1 MEEIDLKDFL
11 GYLKKFIIPTIIVTI
26 LALGGTYI
34 FDTQLKTPMY
44 STYTKVLLAQDND
57 NSNSSATLN
66 DVNVN
71 QKLAATYSEFV
82 KSRLVLQQVIDSLH
96 LEYSADDLA
105 KNITVTNITDTQVL
119 KITVS
124 DTSAENAQRIA
135 DKTTEVFA
143 KEITELT
150 GIDNVRPYE
159 VAQLP
164 GEPSNNTLK
173 RDLLIAAVVAIFGVV
188 AIAFIIFYFDDTV
201 KYSEDLERKINLPI
215 AGKIIKSDIKT
226 NQRGRSSTD
235 ELMVEKYPKSA
246 VSESIKALRTNLQ
259 FSSVDNGFKTILVT
273 SSLAGEGKSFV
284 SSNLAISFAQNNKR
298 VLIVDCD
305 LRKGRLHKI
314 FQLPNT
320 LGLSH
325 LLADDILKY
334 TKYIQRTQIP
344 NLSVMTR
351 GAYPPNPSELLDSKK
366 NSALIAKLKERF
378 DIIIFDGAPCNGV
391 TDSIIMST
399 LVDEVLIVT
408 RDAHTPKNILQSTKE
423 SLEKV
428 NAPIAGVVMNN
439 VAKKAA
445 SYYGYYGEKESH
457 ETAHMQAPVIQDEP
471 EIEPEPKVPTEPAKA
486 PARPKET
493 AHPKE
498 LALPKETMRT
508 RPAPRTGHTVATAP
522 TKKYTRI
529 Q

>member
-1 MEEIDLKDFL
+1 M
-11 GYLKKFIIPTIIVTI
+11 
-26 LALGGTYI
+26 
-34 FDTQLKTPMY
+34 
-44 STYTKVLLAQDND
+44 
-57 NSNSSATLN
+57 
-66 DVNVN
+66 
-71 QKLAATYSEFV
+71 
-82 KSRLVLQQVIDSLH
+82 
-96 LEYSADDLA
+96 
-105 KNITVTNITDTQVL
+105 
-119 KITVS
+119 
-124 DTSAENAQRIA
+124 
-135 DKTTEVFA
+135 
-143 KEITELT
+143 
-150 GIDNVRPYE
+150 
-159 VAQLP
+159 
-164 GEPSNNTLK
+164 
-173 RDLLIAAVVAIFGVV
+173 
-188 AIAFIIFYFDDTV
+188 
-201 KYSEDLERKINLPI
+201 
-215 AGKIIKSDIKT
+215 
-226 NQRGRSSTD
+226 
-235 ELMVEKYPKSA
+235 
-246 VSESIKALRTNLQ
+246 
-259 FSSVDNGFKTILVT
+259 
-273 SSLAGEGKSFV
+273 
-284 SSNLAISFAQNNKR
+284 
-298 VLIVDCD
+298 LIVDCD

-391 TDSIIMST
+391 TDSIILST

-428 NAPIAGVVMNN
+428 NAPIAGVVMNG
-439 VAKKAA
+439 VTKKTA

-457 ETAHMQAPVIQDEP
+457 ETAHMKAPVIQDEP
-471 EIEPEPKVPTEPAKA
+471 EIESEPKIPAEPTKVS
-486 PARPKET
+486 ARPKET

-498 LALPKETMRT
+498 PALPKETMRT
-508 RPAPRTGHTVATAP
+508 RPAPRTSHTAATTP

>member
-1 MEEIDLKDFL
+1 
-11 GYLKKFIIPTIIVTI
+11 
-26 LALGGTYI
+26 
-34 FDTQLKTPMY
+34 
-44 STYTKVLLAQDND
+44 
-57 NSNSSATLN
+57 
-66 DVNVN
+66 
-71 QKLAATYSEFV
+71 
-82 KSRLVLQQVIDSLH
+82 
-96 LEYSADDLA
+96 
-105 KNITVTNITDTQVL
+105 
-119 KITVS
+119 
-124 DTSAENAQRIA
+124 
-135 DKTTEVFA
+135 
-143 KEITELT
+143 
-150 GIDNVRPYE
+150 
-159 VAQLP
+159 
-164 GEPSNNTLK
+164 
-173 RDLLIAAVVAIFGVV
+173 
-188 AIAFIIFYFDDTV
+188 
-201 KYSEDLERKINLPI
+201 
-215 AGKIIKSDIKT
+215 
-226 NQRGRSSTD
+226 
-235 ELMVEKYPKSA
+235 
-246 VSESIKALRTNLQ
+246 
-259 FSSVDNGFKTILVT
+259 
-273 SSLAGEGKSFV
+273 
-284 SSNLAISFAQNNKR
+284 
-298 VLIVDCD
+298 
-305 LRKGRLHKI
+305 
-314 FQLPNT
+314 
-320 LGLSH
+320 
-325 LLADDILKY
+325 
-334 TKYIQRTQIP
+334 
-344 NLSVMTR
+344 MTR